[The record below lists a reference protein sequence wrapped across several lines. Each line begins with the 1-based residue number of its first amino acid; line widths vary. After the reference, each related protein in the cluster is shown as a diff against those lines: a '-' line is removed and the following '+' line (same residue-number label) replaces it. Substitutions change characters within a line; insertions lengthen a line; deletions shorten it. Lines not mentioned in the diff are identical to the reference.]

1 MATVKQIAELLGI
14 SNATVSRVL
23 NHDPKISVSEQTRAA
38 IFKTAEEI
46 GYTKKK
52 VNPKIENIA
61 LLYWGEEG
69 EELDNIFNESI
80 LNEIIDQAKNRNMSL
95 VRYEKR
101 DGIGAVKADMT
112 GFIAIGWFDM
122 EEIEYLKRITRK
134 GVFINT
140 RPDESLFDSVQAN
153 QDSMVRQ
160 IVDYFVLKGHKS
172 IGFIGGPDYEMVTH
186 KPLMDIRE
194 WSFRQ
199 TMAYY
204 KLLKEEHVF
213 IAEGF
218 TVKEGYR
225 IGVDAIN
232 KLQEEMPTAFCV
244 ADDALAIGALQAFN
258 ERQWEIPGRVS
269 FFSIN
274 DIGIAQYV
282 SPPLTTF
289 RIDISILC
297 SSALDLLMER
307 VLRNRETT
315 KTVYINGTPIFRKSC

>member
-38 IFKTAEEI
+38 IFKTADEI

-52 VNPKIENIA
+52 INPKIDNIA
-61 LLYWGEEG
+61 LLYWIEEG

-80 LNEIIDQAKNRNMSL
+80 LNEIVSQAQSRNMSL
-95 VRYEKR
+95 VRYDKR
-101 DGIGAVKADMT
+101 DGIAAVKEDMA
-112 GFIAIGWFDM
+112 GFVAIGWFDM
-122 EEIEYLKRITRK
+122 EEIEHLRRITRK

-160 IVDYFVLKGHKS
+160 IVDYFVTKGHKS

-186 KPLMDIRE
+186 KPLMDVRE

-204 KLLKEEHVF
+204 NLLREEQIF
-213 IAEGF
+213 IADGF

-225 IGVDAIN
+225 IGADAIN
-232 KLQEEMPTAFCV
+232 KLQDAMPTAFCV
-244 ADDALAIGALQAFN
+244 ASDALAIGVLQAFN

-289 RIDISILC
+289 RIDISIIC

-307 VLRNRETT
+307 VLKNRTTT
-315 KTVYINGTPIFRKSC
+315 KTVYINGTPIFRRSC